1 MKTKESFF
9 TPEEEAILIA
19 AIAEAERMTSGEI
32 KVHVE
37 EHCFIDLL
45 DRSAEVFAKLNMHK
59 TEARNGV
66 LIYVAFEDHMFT
78 IIGDMGINAVV
89 EPNFWEDAKEL
100 MAGHFSGEEL
110 VEGLKAGVLRVGEK
124 LGEFFPYN
132 ETGDINELP
141 DDLSYG

>member
-9 TPEEEAILIA
+9 TPEEEAILIK
-19 AIAEAERMTSGEI
+19 AIHEAEQLTSGEI

-45 DRSAEVFAKLNMHK
+45 DRSAEVFAKLKMHE
-59 TEARNGV
+59 TAERNGV

-78 IIGDMGINAVV
+78 IIGDKGINEVV
-89 EPNFWEDAKEL
+89 EPNFWEDVKEL
-100 MAGHFSGEEL
+100 MGGHFSGEEL
-110 VEGLKAGVLRVGEK
+110 VEGLRAGVLKAGEK
-124 LGEFFPYN
+124 LGEFFPYK
-132 ETGDINELP
+132 EGEDVNELP